1 METNFKHIRKLG
13 LDIHCPLMTT
23 VLQLHQLHQYHLDDG
38 GVGAYG
44 PACEEAQGTQTYSVY
59 VVPAF

>member
-13 LDIHCPLMTT
+13 LDIHCPLMTM
-23 VLQLHQLHQYHLDDG
+23 VLQLHQLHQYQLDDG
-38 GVGAYG
+38 GVVAYV
-44 PACEEAQGTQTYSVY
+44 PACEEAQGTQTYSVC

>member
-13 LDIHCPLMTT
+13 LDIHCPLKMT
-23 VLQLHQLHQYHLDDG
+23 VLQMHQLHRYHLDDG
-38 GVGAYG
+38 GVVACVLAYG
-44 PACEEAQGTQTYSVY
+44 EVQGTQTYSVY

>member
-13 LDIHCPLMTT
+13 LDIHCPSMST
-23 VLQLHQLHQYHLDDG
+23 VLRVHQLHQYRLDDG
-38 GVGAYG
+38 GVVAYV
-44 PACEEAQGTQTYSVY
+44 PACEEVQGTQTYSVY